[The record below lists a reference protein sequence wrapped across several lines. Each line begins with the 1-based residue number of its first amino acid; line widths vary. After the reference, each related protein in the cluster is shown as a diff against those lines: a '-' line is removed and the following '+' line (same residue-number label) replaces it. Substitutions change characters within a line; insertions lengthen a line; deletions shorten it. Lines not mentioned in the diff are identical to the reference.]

1 MDQAQVLLEGL
12 WEPFSFISLFGYICL
27 GILLG
32 ALFGL
37 LLALFLQRRGWLAR
51 RKRWHHWLLKLYF
64 LLLPLGGA
72 VLGSQCG
79 MLYGGQQQVHRH
91 MESYAPLVQVVAG
104 GVWLEFER
112 FFEAQD
118 QQALGQQ
125 LQRMSVQEVLNQLAA
140 QYLQEQL
147 LAHAPQL
154 DGASFSERIALK
166 LFEQLQQQ
174 LLTLAVRDVAVE
186 QAGKYT
192 GMKPQVILDV
202 LDARVEQLF
211 HADFLLGLL
220 KQQLSQ
226 VLKPFYLTL
235 LVLFALMLALVGAE
249 LLLSRCLCQWRVE
262 EEVLDLASAKVQMQ

>member
-12 WEPFSFISLFGYICL
+12 WEPFSFLSLFGYICL

-32 ALFGL
+32 AVLGL
-37 LLALFLQRRGWLAR
+37 LLALFLQRLGWLAR

-72 VLGSQCG
+72 ILGSQGG

-91 MESYAPLVQVVAG
+91 LQSYAPLVQVVAG

-112 FFEAQD
+112 FFAAQD
-118 QQALGQQ
+118 QQALGRQ
-125 LQRMSVQEVLNQLAA
+125 LQSMSVQEVLNQLAA
-140 QYLQEQL
+140 QYLQAQL
-147 LAHAPQL
+147 LAYAPQL
-154 DGASFSERIALK
+154 DGASLGERIGFK
-166 LFEQLQQQ
+166 LYEQLQEQ
-174 LLTLAVRDVAVE
+174 LLSVAVRDVAVE

-226 VLKPFYLTL
+226 VLKPFYLML
-235 LVLFALMLALVGAE
+235 LVLLALMLALVGAE
-249 LLLSRCLCQWRVE
+249 LGLSRWLRQWPAQAQAPE
-262 EEVLDLASAKVQMQ
+262 LSAQPQMQ

>member
-12 WEPFSFISLFGYICL
+12 WEPFSFISLFGYISL

-37 LLALFLQRRGWLAR
+37 LLALFLHRRGWLAR

-64 LLLPLGGA
+64 LVLPLCGA
-72 VLGSQCG
+72 VLGSQGG

-112 FFEAQD
+112 FLKAQD

-125 LQRMSVQEVLNQLAA
+125 LQSMSVQEVLNQLAA
-140 QYLQEQL
+140 QYLQAQL
-147 LAHAPQL
+147 LALAPQL

-174 LLTLAVRDVAVE
+174 LLTVVVRDVAVE
-186 QAGKYT
+186 QAGNYT

-235 LVLFALMLALVGAE
+235 LVLFILMLALIGAE
-249 LLLSRCLCQWRVE
+249 LLLSRHLRQWRVE
-262 EEVLDLASAKVQMQ
+262 EAHNLTAAKVQMQ

>member
-12 WEPFSFISLFGYICL
+12 WEPFSFISLFGYISL
-27 GILLG
+27 GIFLG
-32 ALFGL
+32 AFLSL
-37 LLALFLQRRGWLAR
+37 LLALFLHRRGWLAR

-64 LLLPLGGA
+64 LVLPLCGA
-72 VLGSQCG
+72 ILGSQGG

-140 QYLQEQL
+140 QYLQAQL

-154 DGASFSERIALK
+154 DGASLSERIALK

-174 LLTLAVRDVAVE
+174 LLTVAVRDVAVE

-235 LVLFALMLALVGAE
+235 LVLFILMLALIGAE
-249 LLLSRCLCQWRVE
+249 LLLSRHLRQWRVE
-262 EEVLDLASAKVQMQ
+262 EAQNLTAAKVQMQ

>member
-1 MDQAQVLLEGL
+1 MDQAQVLLDGL
-12 WEPFSFISLFGYICL
+12 WEPFSFLSLFGYICL

-32 ALFGL
+32 SFIGL

-51 RKRWHHWLLKLYF
+51 RKRWHHWLLKLHF

-72 VLGSQCG
+72 VLGSQGG

-91 MESYAPLVQVVAG
+91 LESYAPLVQVVAG

-112 FFEAQD
+112 FFAEQD
-118 QQALGQQ
+118 QHALGQQ

-140 QYLQEQL
+140 QYVQEQL

-154 DGASFSERIALK
+154 DGASLSERVGLK
-166 LFEQLQQQ
+166 LYEQLQQQ
-174 LLTLAVRDVAVE
+174 LLSVAVRDMAVE
-186 QAGKYT
+186 QAGKYS
-192 GMKPQVILDV
+192 GVKPQVILDV

-235 LVLFALMLALVGAE
+235 LVLLALMLGLVAAE
-249 LLLSRCLCQWRVE
+249 VLLSRYLGQWRVE
-262 EEVLDLASAKVQMQ
+262 GAAPALASAEPQVQ

>member
-12 WEPFSFISLFGYICL
+12 WEPFSFLSLFGYICL

-32 ALFGL
+32 LFLGL
-37 LLALFLQRRGWLAR
+37 LLVLFLQRRGWLAR

-72 VLGSQCG
+72 VLGSQGG

-91 MESYAPLVQVVAG
+91 LESYAPLVQVVAG
-104 GVWLEFER
+104 GVWLEFQR
-112 FFEAQD
+112 FFAEQD

-140 QYLQEQL
+140 QYLQAQL
-147 LAHAPQL
+147 LVHAPQL
-154 DGASFSERIALK
+154 DGASLSERVGLK
-166 LFEQLQQQ
+166 LYEHLQQQ
-174 LLTLAVRDVAVE
+174 LLTVAVRDVAVE

-226 VLKPFYLTL
+226 ILKPFYLTL
-235 LVLFALMLALVGAE
+235 LVLLALMLGLVAAE
-249 LLLSRCLCQWRVE
+249 LLLSRYLRQWSVKE
-262 EEVLDLASAKVQMQ
+262 AAADLVSAQAQVQ